1 VSIRVLIVD
10 DEPPAR
16 QRIRSLLKGDTEVEI
31 VGECADG
38 ESAVTAVLDEQPDLV
53 FLDVQMPLL
62 DGFGVVEAV
71 GPERMPVT
79 VFVTAHD
86 QHALRAFE
94 VNALDYLLKPY
105 DRARFKKAVDR
116 AKALI
121 GRPRH
126 DAERLTELL
135 AAVRGEPKPP
145 DRIAVKAANR
155 VYLVRVEDIDWIE
168 AAGNYLR
175 LHTGKDEHLLRE
187 TMTALA
193 SRLDSA
199 QFLRI
204 HRSTIVNVERIRE
217 IQPWFHGDYAVILQ
231 DGRQLTLSR
240 SYRTKVEALFG
251 HSL

>member
-16 QRIRSLLKGDTEVEI
+16 QRIRSLLKGDAEVEI

-38 ESAVTAVLDEQPDLV
+38 ESAVAAVLGEQPDLV

-71 GPERMPVT
+71 GPARMPVT

-121 GRPRH
+121 GRPRP

-135 AAVRGEPKPP
+135 AAVRGEQKPP
-145 DRIAVKAANR
+145 GRIAVKALNR
-155 VYLVRVEDIDWIE
+155 VYFLRVEDIDWIE

-175 LHTGKDEHLLRE
+175 LHTSKDEHLLRE
-187 TMTALA
+187 TMTAIA

-199 QFLRI
+199 QFVRI

-240 SYRTKVEALFG
+240 SYRTKLEALFG